1 MGGIILACLTALYAL
16 LFLFLGPKATPSVS
30 VVIPMRN
37 EEEFAERTLEA
48 VAAQDYIGEWEVIC
62 VDDRSTDR
70 TREILEK
77 FAATHPR
84 FRVLSLPQDL
94 PQIASPKKRA
104 LESAFKIAKNE
115 VLLTMDADCIP
126 RKSWITAMAGRFV
139 DGICIVQ
146 GPKQNNGSRSMP
158 HLYQKLETL
167 GYTAMEAAG
176 FSLGRPIVAS
186 AACLAYKK
194 DLFFKVGGFGAH
206 QPLERRRRHAHP
218 QDDENSGN
226 EGLLQSRQGCS
237 DRDRP
242 GAHVEAALQPA
253 RPLEQQR
260 HKLRK

>member
-16 LFLFLGPKATPSVS
+16 LFLFFIVGLLKTHRYKGPKATPSVS

-48 VAAQDYIGEWEVIC
+48 VAAQDYVGEWEVIC

-146 GPKQNNGSRSMP
+146 AKF
-158 HLYQKLETL
+158 
-167 GYTAMEAAG
+167 
-176 FSLGRPIVAS
+176 FS
-186 AACLAYKK
+186 CYKK
-194 DLFFKVGGFGAH
+194 INKPD
-206 QPLERRRRHAHP
+206 
-218 QDDENSGN
+218 NN
-226 EGLLQSRQGCS
+226 EKT
-237 DRDRP
+237 D
-242 GAHVEAALQPA
+242 
-253 RPLEQQR
+253 
-260 HKLRK
+260 